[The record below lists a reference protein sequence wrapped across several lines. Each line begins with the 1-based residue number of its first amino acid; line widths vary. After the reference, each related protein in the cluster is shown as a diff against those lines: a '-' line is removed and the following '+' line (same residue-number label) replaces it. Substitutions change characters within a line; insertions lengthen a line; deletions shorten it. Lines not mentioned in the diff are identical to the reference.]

1 MINYWTAE
9 IHQAKEFNGWY
20 KSLQNIRYD
29 QELIA
34 NKPEFMAKYDF
45 IIDSI
50 ISVVIPECDLDQ
62 YSPKMNIDTAKYA
75 RNLAESFE
83 QNQTQT
89 ING

>member
-1 MINYWTAE
+1 
-9 IHQAKEFNGWY
+9 
-20 KSLQNIRYD
+20 
-29 QELIA
+29 
-34 NKPEFMAKYDF
+34 MAKYDF